1 MRVLQ
6 LGPPHDLADDL
17 EDARRSSTGIPIPI
31 VRAERAIRSMCS
43 SARNNPPSNTRMP
56 SNTPSPYRKPWS
68 KMETDASLTG
78 LYSPLTYATSPVVSK
93 LMYLS

>member
-1 MRVLQ
+1 M
-6 LGPPHDLADDL
+6 
-17 EDARRSSTGIPIPI
+17 
-31 VRAERAIRSMCS
+31 RAERAIRSMCS